1 MTKFKQLMKIVLAI
15 LAIIAAITI
24 WTISFDL
31 ATVIT
36 TILMMI
42 VSVVLFGLGADY
54 LLSTSYGDIEDEP
67 SAKRADELARYQL
80 LCGLG
85 NTYSLSADELVL
97 YVDAANDI
105 IEVYNLF
112 EEGELSFNDKT
123 NKIDRILDKTSA
135 KLDEL
140 DALGE

>member
-1 MTKFKQLMKIVLAI
+1 MTKFKQVLKLALALM
-15 LAIIAAITI
+15 AIITGITI
-24 WTISFDL
+24 WIINFDDIN
-31 ATVIT
+31 VVT
-36 TILMMI
+36 TILVMLI
-42 VSVVLFGLGADY
+42 GSTLVGLGAY
-54 LLSTSYGDIEDEP
+54 CLLIIGYSDIEDEP

-97 YVDAANDI
+97 YVDTANDI

>member
-42 VSVVLFGLGADY
+42 VSVILFGLGADY

-85 NTYSLSADELVL
+85 ATYSLSADELVL
-97 YVDAANDI
+97 YVDTANDV
-105 IEVYNLF
+105 IEVYNQF
-112 EEGELSFNDKT
+112 EEGTIPFNDKT
-123 NKIDRILDKTSA
+123 GKIDRILDKTSA

>member
-42 VSVVLFGLGADY
+42 VSVILFGLGADY

-85 NTYSLSADELVL
+85 ATYSLSADELVL
-97 YVDAANDI
+97 YVDTANDV
-105 IEVYNLF
+105 IEVYNQF
-112 EEGELSFNDKT
+112 EEGTISFNDKT
-123 NKIDRILDKTSA
+123 GKIDRILDKTSA